1 MPWLF
6 SRQEAVRQTIAAG
19 EGGKK
24 DEQVARRR
32 RESLCT
38 KGIISEKGW

>member
-6 SRQEAVRQTIAAG
+6 SCQEAIRQTIATG